1 MSNGESSGG
10 SAVLDIEGLLDGISG
25 GIETWFEVTLDK
37 QAAQENPCILAAMM
51 RELLAT
57 NYMYKLEDETRNSRE
72 VAAFL
77 PMAITESLQQRGTNP
92 PGSNVRGG
100 KNLAEFAV
108 DAFGMQNLMPSSVF
122 GAFMAQIAFLSPL
135 APGMAAQ
142 SVQASMLQWVLDHM
156 PTGQSIANWN
166 FRTTVPSGSEALGN
180 SLWLAPAPGQSSVG
194 NDIGRA
200 GSVYRGQGLG
210 QLLVDWR
217 DYQINNVEPSEL
229 TSPRAELIQLV
240 GAWQN
245 PSFSGPYDI
254 WQPGDPGLPNS
265 RLENLQFLKDDMLD
279 IEAIGQEL
287 CDLREVERQS
297 GARTA
302 REQYELDAIARREQI
317 EKDQQLQQVA
327 IVGAF
332 ALVGILVLRMGR

>member
-1 MSNGESSGG
+1 MSEGESSGS
-10 SAVLDIEGLLDGISG
+10 SAVLDVEGLLDGISG
-25 GIETWFEVTLDK
+25 GIETWFDVTLDK

-100 KNLAEFAV
+100 KSLAEYAV
-108 DAFGMQNLMPSSVF
+108 DVFGMQNLMPSSVF
-122 GAFMAQIAFLSPL
+122 GTFVAQIVLLSP
-135 APGMAAQ
+135 AMPGMAAQ
-142 SVQASMLQWVLDHM
+142 LVHVNMLQWVMDHM
-156 PTGQSIANWN
+156 PSGQSIANWS
-166 FRTTVPSGSEALGN
+166 FRTNVPSGSEALGN

-194 NDIGRA
+194 NDVGRA
-200 GSVYRGQGLG
+200 GSLYRGQALG
-210 QLLVDWR
+210 QLIVDWR
-217 DYQINNVEPSEL
+217 EYQINNVEPSEI
-229 TSPRAELIQLV
+229 TTPRAELVQLV
-240 GAWQN
+240 GAWRN
-245 PSFSGPYDI
+245 PSFSGPYEI
-254 WQPGDPGLPNS
+254 WQPGDPSLPNS
-265 RLENLQFLKDDMLD
+265 RLEKLQFLETDMLE

-287 CDLREVERQS
+287 CDLREVERQA

-317 EKDQQLQQVA
+317 EKDQELQQVA

-332 ALVGILVLRMGR
+332 ALVGILVLRMRR